1 MAVASAGLYANNLH
15 LAPDRQPHQHL
26 ITHFYRPDALPDA
39 QPTVTKHAKVFCKS
53 TLELER
59 RTCLGVYVPLR
70 GPKIAGRWV
79 PGCHEASAAQAWCPT
94 APHRQCGH
102 HARSD
107 ETAHW
112 LPLDWI
118 LMMASL
124 TTNHSRN
131 HDYDLAK
138 IKICR
143 HKHTHNRLTA
153 LCLGLPGWAGTRK
166 NIHPLTP
173 IMIIRHPLSTSSIYH
188 DPQYPS
194 SSICVLD
201 IPLWQPLS
209 RSSLV
214 FLLVWD
220 PLLHTPYI
228 SSPNDHHKQGS
239 IWHDSAIITAWP
251 KAWGSYQVWCSN
263 QQKVDHSRTHA
274 FVHYTSA
281 SIVKYCESQ

>member
-1 MAVASAGLYANNLH
+1 MAVASAGPYANNLH

-39 QPTVTKHAKVFCKS
+39 QPTVTKHAKVFRKS

-143 HKHTHNRLTA
+143 HKHTQPFNGPLSGTTRVGRYQKKHSPTHTHHDHQTSFINFLHLPRSTVSFFFNLRAWHSFMTTS
-153 LCLGLPGWAGTRK
+153 LQVLFGLPLGLGP
-166 NIHPLTP
+166 
-173 IMIIRHPLSTSSIYH
+173 STSYSIH
-188 DPQYPS
+188 FFTQWS
-194 SSICVLD
+194 S
-201 IPLWQPLS
+201 
-209 RSSLV
+209 
-214 FLLVWD
+214 
-220 PLLHTPYI
+220 
-228 SSPNDHHKQGS
+228 
-239 IWHDSAIITAWP
+239 
-251 KAWGSYQVWCSN
+251 
-263 QQKVDHSRTHA
+263 
-274 FVHYTSA
+274 
-281 SIVKYCESQ
+281 